1 MSIRK
6 FPLVLSLSKHA
17 RCAIVLLAALCCACD
32 GRNSAPEPSPAV
44 WEVTGPDGA
53 QAYIFGTVHALPD
66 GLEWKT
72 PSIDAAVR
80 KSDSLVL
87 EIVDPADEA
96 AARATFSR
104 LANTPGQP
112 PLEARVDRDLRDEL
126 RAALAAARLPPRHFA
141 TLEDWAAAL
150 TLSFALEA
158 RDGYDPENGADRAL
172 LAAAGKRP
180 VVGLETLEGQ
190 LGLFD
195 ALAARDQRALLEA
208 VVAEAGEEKA
218 SRRLVRAW
226 VEGDVSAIDREAHEG
241 MMANPRLRE
250 ALLVARNR
258 AWTKRVAAMLREG
271 KRPFVAVGAAHVVG
285 VDGLPAL
292 LGAEGFTVRR
302 VQ

>member
-1 MSIRK
+1 MR
-6 FPLVLSLSKHA
+6 H
-17 RCAIVLLAALCCACD
+17 REAIAAFFAAALALSGC
-32 GRNSAPEPSPAV
+32 GREAQPDPSPAL

-53 QAYIFGTVHALPD
+53 RGYVFGTVHALPD

-72 PSIDAAVR
+72 PSIDAAVK
-80 KSDSLVL
+80 KSGSLVL
-87 EIVDPADEA
+87 EIDDPADEG
-96 AARATFSR
+96 AARATFAR

-126 RAALAAARLPPRHFA
+126 RAALAETRLPPGQFA
-141 TLEDWAAAL
+141 ALEDWAAAL

-158 RDGYDPENGADRAL
+158 RDGYDPANGADRAL

-180 VVGLETLEGQ
+180 VVGLETLAGQ
-190 LGLFD
+190 LRLFD
-195 ALAARDQRALLEA
+195 ALAPREQRALLEA
-208 VVAEAGEEKA
+208 VVAEAGDENA
-218 SRRLVRAW
+218 SRRLVDAW
-226 VEGDVSAIDREAHEG
+226 ASGDVSTIDREAHEG
-241 MMANPRLRE
+241 MMANPRLRD

-258 AWTKRVAAMLREG
+258 AWVKQVAGMLRAG

>member
-1 MSIRK
+1 MQR
-6 FPLVLSLSKHA
+6 
-17 RCAIVLLAALCCACD
+17 RGAIAALFAAALALAGC
-32 GRNSAPEPSPAV
+32 GREAQPGPSPAL
-44 WEVTGPDGA
+44 WEVAGPDGA
-53 QAYIFGTVHALPD
+53 KGYVFGTVHALPD

-72 PSIDAAVR
+72 PAIDAAVK

-87 EIVDPADEA
+87 EIVDPADA
-96 AARATFSR
+96 VAARATFSR

-126 RAALAAARLPPRHFA
+126 HAALAETRLPPGQFA
-141 TLEDWAAAL
+141 ALEDWAAAL

-158 RDGYDPENGADRAL
+158 RDGYDPDNGADRAL
-172 LAAAGKRP
+172 LAAAETRP

-195 ALAARDQRALLEA
+195 ALPPREQSALLDA
-208 VVAEAGEEKA
+208 VVAEAGDEKA
-218 SRRLVRAW
+218 SRRLVAAW
-226 VEGDVSAIDREAHEG
+226 VSGDVSTIDREAHEG

-258 AWTKRVAAMLREG
+258 AWAKRVAAMLHAG
-271 KRPFVAVGAAHVVG
+271 KRPFVAIGAAHVVG
-285 VDGLPAL
+285 TDGLPAL
-292 LGAEGFTVRR
+292 LRAEGFEVRR